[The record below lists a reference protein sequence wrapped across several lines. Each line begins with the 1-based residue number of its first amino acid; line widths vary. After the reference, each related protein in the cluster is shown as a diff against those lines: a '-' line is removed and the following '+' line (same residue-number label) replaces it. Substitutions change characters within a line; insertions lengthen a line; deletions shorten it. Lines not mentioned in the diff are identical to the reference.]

1 MNGSHKSPPVPFPS
15 HLKEDVTWSA
25 EKSELEKIAFV
36 SALFGNDSRLIRN
49 NISFPYRF
57 EGNRKEGLPHLTNC
71 SCEDCRKKGD
81 IESNEEKHDF
91 EGEEQAKLVQMGEMF
106 PNNDEMN
113 KYFLKEAGGNVV
125 EAINNIFSTQSSYL

>member
-1 MNGSHKSPPVPFPS
+1 MPFPS

-57 EGNRKEGLPHLTNC
+57 EGNRKGDHKEGLPHLTNC

-81 IESNEEKHDF
+81 IESNEEKYDG
-91 EGEEQAKLVQMGEMF
+91 EGGDEQAKLVQMGEFF
-106 PNNDEMN
+106 PTMT
-113 KYFLKEAGGNVV
+113 K
-125 EAINNIFSTQSSYL
+125 